1 MLAAALAPAARV
13 LVPVGAEAAEVV
25 PAEEAPVD
33 AAVVVSASV
42 VLAADY
48 DSQAKEESVSSRGN
62 RTAKQGLGGRS
73 NLLFLLVQGLSR
85 DRQKCRL
92 CTG

>member
-13 LVPVGAEAAEVV
+13 LVPEGAEAAEVV
-25 PAEEAPVD
+25 PADEAPVD
-33 AAVVVSASV
+33 AAVDVSASV

-62 RTAKQGLGGRS
+62 RTTKQSFGWKIKLTVPPGARAVQRS
-73 NLLFLLVQGLSR
+73 AEV
-85 DRQKCRL
+85 
-92 CTG
+92 